1 MNWHQPVPAGEK
13 VEEGGA
19 DQAGGGGGEDAPG
32 RLDKQGVRFFEER
45 VKHPT
50 WMRKELV
57 RAETTLT
64 KQSKTMRM
72 CTPLLSFLKMLAPA
86 QRLMTNVTTV
96 SGMFAKR

>member
-1 MNWHQPVPAGEK
+1 
-13 VEEGGA
+13 
-19 DQAGGGGGEDAPG
+19 
-32 RLDKQGVRFFEER
+32 
-45 VKHPT
+45 
-50 WMRKELV
+50 MRKELV